1 MELVLIRHALPIR
14 LDAVSGPADPPLDEL
29 GQSQARALAEDLG
42 PTHLDAL
49 YTSPLLRAR
58 ETAQPIEALTGLEAG
73 VVDGVAEWDR
83 HATSYVPIEQLRT
96 EAPEVWRA
104 LASGDLAALGIDVD
118 AFVARVVEA
127 MTEIATAH
135 AGQRVGVVCHGGVI
149 NVYLSQVLGLDRLL
163 FFPPSYTSVSRVAIS
178 DDGRTGLLS
187 LNETGH
193 LRRMAA
199 S

>member
-127 MTEIATAH
+127 MTEIAAAH